1 MRNSQTFPSREM
13 LKNIKE
19 YKRKMRDLGE
29 FPILSYPEAIQ
40 EEPRIPESIL
50 SPKVILDIPLPKRM
64 KIETPSI
71 LNRVK
76 MVSDT
81 PKEFVKSIYN
91 KSPIKSGDFGMIM
104 SQQEKDESPIFVK
117 GVFVDDDLDLIEIQ
131 VKLRSDVEKKQLQS
145 KRF

>member
-1 MRNSQTFPSREM
+1 
-13 LKNIKE
+13 
-19 YKRKMRDLGE
+19 
-29 FPILSYPEAIQ
+29 
-40 EEPRIPESIL
+40 
-50 SPKVILDIPLPKRM
+50 M

-91 KSPIKSGDFGMIM
+91 KSPIKSGDFGMFM

-117 GVFVDDDLDLIEIQ
+117 GVFVDDDPDLIEIQ